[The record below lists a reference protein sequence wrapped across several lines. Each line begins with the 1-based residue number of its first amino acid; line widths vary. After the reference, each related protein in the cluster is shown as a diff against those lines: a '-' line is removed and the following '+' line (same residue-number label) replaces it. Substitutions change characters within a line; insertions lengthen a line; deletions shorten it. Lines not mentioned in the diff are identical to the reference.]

1 MDTHTAFLELS
12 TPGDDDV
19 KDLTREVQRCVEE
32 SGCTSGT
39 VTVFCPGSTG
49 GVTTIEYEPG
59 LVSDIKEAVE
69 RVFPRALRYRH
80 NELNHDDN
88 GHSHVR
94 AAMVGPSLTVPV
106 VDGRMTLGTWQQVV
120 FLDFDSGPRRR
131 RLVVQVLG
139 R

>member
-1 MDTHTAFLELS
+1 MDVHTESLEFS
-12 TPGDDDV
+12 TQGNDDV
-19 KDLTREVQRCVEE
+19 RDLTADVQRCVES
-32 SGCTSGT
+32 SGCSSGT
-39 VTVFCPGSTG
+39 ATIFCPGSTG

-59 LVSDIKEAVE
+59 LVSDIQEAVE

-94 AAMVGPSLTVPV
+94 AAMVGPSLTVPFIE
-106 VDGRMTLGTWQQVV
+106 GRLTLGTWQQIV
-120 FLDFDSGPRRR
+120 FLDFDSGARRR
-131 RLVVQVLG
+131 GLVVQVLG

>member
-1 MDTHTAFLELS
+1 MDVHTDTLEFS
-12 TPGDDDV
+12 TQGNDDV
-19 KDLTREVQRCVEE
+19 KDLTGEVGRCVEA
-32 SGCTSGT
+32 SGCTHGT

-59 LVSDIKEAVE
+59 LVHDIQEAVE
-69 RVFPRALRYRH
+69 RVFPRSLRYRH

-94 AAMVGPSLTVPV
+94 AAMVGPSLTVPF
-106 VDGRMTLGTWQQVV
+106 VDGRLTLGTWQQIV
-120 FLDFDSGPRRR
+120 FLDFDSGARQR

>member
-1 MDTHTAFLELS
+1 MDVHTETLEFA
-12 TPGDDDV
+12 TRGNDDV
-19 KDLTREVQRCVEE
+19 KDLTDEIRGCVKA
-32 SGCTSGT
+32 SGYTHGT

-59 LVSDIKEAVE
+59 LVHDIQEAVE
-69 RVFPRALRYRH
+69 RVFPRSLRYRH

-94 AAMVGPSLTVPV
+94 AAMLGPSLTVPFI
-106 VDGRMTLGTWQQVV
+106 DGHLTLGTWQQIV
-120 FLDFDSGPRRR
+120 FLDFDSGPRQR
-131 RLVVQVLG
+131 RLVAQVLG

>member
-1 MDTHTAFLELS
+1 MDVHSDTLQFS
-12 TPGDDDV
+12 TGGNDDV
-19 KDLTREVQRCVEE
+19 RDLTGEVRRVVEA
-32 SGCTSGT
+32 SGITAGT

-59 LVSDIKEAVE
+59 LVSDIQEAVE
-69 RVFPRALRYRH
+69 RVFPRSLRYRH

-94 AAMVGPSLTVPV
+94 AAMVGPSLTVPI
-106 VDGRMTLGTWQQVV
+106 VDGRLTLGTWQQIV
-120 FLDFDSGPRRR
+120 FLDFDSGARQRRI
-131 RLVVQVLG
+131 VVQIVG

>member
-1 MDTHTAFLELS
+1 MDVHTDTLEFSTH
-12 TPGDDDV
+12 GNDDV
-19 KDLTREVQRCVEE
+19 RDLTGEVRRCVEA
-32 SGCTSGT
+32 SGCSSGT

-59 LVSDIKEAVE
+59 LVQDIQEAVE
-69 RVFPRALRYRH
+69 RIFPRSLQYRH

-94 AAMVGPSLTVPV
+94 AAMVGPSLTVPF
-106 VDGRMTLGTWQQVV
+106 VDGRLTLGTWQQIV
-120 FLDFDSGPRRR
+120 FLDFDSGPRQR
-131 RLVVQVLG
+131 RLVVQILG